1 MIHEKYAVL
10 ICSRI
15 FFAKFPTRLKAGVP
29 FRRFMDEPII
39 NQAVTDFYAKNAH
52 EGYSDDYDRQH
63 SGRIDWV
70 IKRFGLDK
78 ITNQRIL
85 DVGAGRGNFFKRMDP
100 SNTFVGLDGA
110 KIGPEGKLCPFLSLR
125 VDLSQ
130 PFSYILDNE
139 ERFDWIVCSEVLEHI
154 AGIDNILL
162 EMKKLLKVHGK
173 AVFTIPDSSVTH
185 PVAFPGLFYPHQNFV
200 TFIEQYAWL
209 VEEHE
214 LYTAGWPTHGFLVC
228 NAPMT
233 EQRPLFDKAESKF
246 RGQNPITWTN
256 L

>member
-1 MIHEKYAVL
+1 
-10 ICSRI
+10 
-15 FFAKFPTRLKAGVP
+15 
-29 FRRFMDEPII
+29 MDQPII
-39 NQAVTDFYAKNAH
+39 PNDVAGFYAKNADQ
-52 EGYSDDYDRQH
+52 GYQDDYDRQH
-63 SGRIDWV
+63 AERIDWV

-78 ITNQRIL
+78 LRNQRIL
-85 DVGAGRGNFFKRMDP
+85 DVGAGRGNFFKRLDP

-110 KIGPEGKLCPFLSLR
+110 KLGSTGKLCSFLSLR

-130 PFSYILDNE
+130 PFAHILDNE
-139 ERFDWIVCSEVLEHI
+139 ERFDWIVCSETLEHV
-154 AGIDNILL
+154 AGIDNVLL
-162 EMKKLLKVHGK
+162 EMKKLLKVNGK
-173 AVFTIPDSSVTH
+173 AVFTIPDVSVTH

-200 TFIEQYAWL
+200 IFIEQYAWL

-214 LYTAGWPTHGFLVC
+214 LFTAGWPTHGLFVR

-246 RGQNPITWTN
+246 RGQNPIIWTN